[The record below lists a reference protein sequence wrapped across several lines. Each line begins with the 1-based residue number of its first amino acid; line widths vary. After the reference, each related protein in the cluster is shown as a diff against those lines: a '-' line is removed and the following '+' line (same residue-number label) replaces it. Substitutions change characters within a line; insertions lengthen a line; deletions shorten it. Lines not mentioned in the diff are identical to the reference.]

1 MIMTR
6 NDWYETGEQIKNLVQ
21 DAVDTGDFSQL
32 GSTISDV
39 VNDAMNGIGDALR
52 DNLNGRSGR
61 RYGNSGN
68 GSYGRTDDT
77 YGGSGGY
84 DRSYGESGSGSYGDR
99 AFYENT
105 STQGSRSTHSRGASQ
120 RTYRPAAAGR
130 NVPGEL
136 GYKVMKYVGY
146 GMGAFFGAVLAIESA
161 AAMAV
166 GSLAV
171 LLGSGIPTGILFAGS
186 MIVGANGQKRLG
198 LSRRFRRYQEV
209 IGERTYCM
217 IEELASGIGE
227 TSKFVQK
234 DLKDMI
240 RKGYFP
246 VGYLDRK
253 ETLLITDQS
262 TYQQYLQAEES
273 YAKRQSAQ
281 GADSGAGVNGASG
294 QTAGTGGGIYGQAS
308 GAGENGAYGQASG
321 KGGGVSG
328 TGGTSAAGNQKSGQ
342 SLNTTDADNP
352 VQRSPE
358 HQALIDEGQKYIRY
372 IRECNDR
379 IPGEEVSAKLDRLE
393 LVVTRIFREAEKDP
407 DSVSDLRKMMS
418 YYLPTTRKLLDA
430 YCDLEDQPVAG
441 QNIATTRREIES
453 ALDTINTAFE
463 KLLDDLY
470 EEQAWDISS
479 DISVLNSMLAQE
491 GLTGKDFD
499 RGKFSTDDFEKADSD
514 QNASSKE

>member
-1 MIMTR
+1 MTR
-6 NDWYETGEQIKNLVQ
+6 NDWYEAGEQIKNLVQ

-32 GSTISDV
+32 GNTIYDV
-39 VNDAMNGIGDALR
+39 VNDAMYGIGDALS
-52 DNLNGRSGR
+52 DNLNGRGSR
-61 RYGNSGN
+61 RYGNSGGAENYGTGN
-68 GSYGRTDDT
+68 GYGRT
-77 YGGSGGY
+77 YGGAASAGDQTYRGSAGRAQQAYGQTSG
-84 DRSYGESGSGSYGDR
+84 
-99 AFYENT
+99 
-105 STQGSRSTHSRGASQ
+105 QGSRGAYSRGGSQ
-120 RTYRPAAAGR
+120 QTYRPVAAGR

-136 GYKVMKYVGY
+136 GSKVMKYVGY

-161 AAMAV
+161 AAMTV

-186 MIVGANGQKRLG
+186 MIIGASGQKRLG

-209 IGERTYCM
+209 IGTRTYCM

-281 GADSGAGVNGASG
+281 GADAGGSGAYG
-294 QTAGTGGGIYGQAS
+294 QTAGAGGNGVYGQAS
-308 GAGENGAYGQASG
+308 GAGGGGYGQASG
-321 KGGGVSG
+321 AGGSDGYG
-328 TGGTSAAGNQKSGQ
+328 QTPGAGGASAAGNQKSRQ
-342 SLNTTDADNP
+342 TFNTAGSGDSAP
-352 VQRSPE
+352 HSPE

-379 IPGEEVSAKLDRLE
+379 IPGEEVTAKLDRLE

-407 DSVSDLRKMMS
+407 DSVSDLRKMMN

-499 RGKFSTDDFEKADSD
+499 RGK
-514 QNASSKE
+514 

>member
-1 MIMTR
+1 MTR

-39 VNDAMNGIGDALR
+39 VNDAMNGIQDALR
-52 DNLNGRSGR
+52 DNLNGRGSR
-61 RYGNSGN
+61 RYGNPDS
-68 GSYGRTDDT
+68 GSYGRANGTT
-77 YGGSGGY
+77 Y
-84 DRSYGESGSGSYGDR
+84 SGSGSYGR
-99 AFYENT
+99 ADDTTY
-105 STQGSRSTHSRGASQ
+105 SGSGSSDGSASAQGGRSTDSQ
-120 RTYRPAAAGR
+120 GGSQQAYRPVAAGR

-136 GYKVMKYVGY
+136 GSKVMKYVGY
-146 GMGAFFGAVLAIESA
+146 GMGALFGAVLALESA
-161 AAMAV
+161 EAMAV

-186 MIVGANGQKRLG
+186 MVVGVSGQKRLG

-209 IGERTYCM
+209 IGGRTYCM

-227 TSKFVQK
+227 TSKFVKK

-262 TYQQYLQAEES
+262 TYQQYLRAEES
-273 YAKRQSAQ
+273 YAQRQSEQAAN
-281 GADSGAGVNGASG
+281 GSAGGSGAYG
-294 QTAGTGGGIYGQAS
+294 QTAGTGDNAYRKTTDANGNGADAHGKTTDTGSNNEGAYGQTS
-308 GAGENGAYGQASG
+308 GAGERTGA
-321 KGGGVSG
+321 
-328 TGGTSAAGNQKSGQ
+328 SA
-342 SLNTTDADNP
+342 
-352 VQRSPE
+352 QRSPE

-379 IPGEEVSAKLDRLE
+379 IPGEEVTAKLNRLE

-441 QNIATTRREIES
+441 QNIESTRREIES

-499 RGKFSTDDFEKADSD
+499 RGK
-514 QNASSKE
+514 